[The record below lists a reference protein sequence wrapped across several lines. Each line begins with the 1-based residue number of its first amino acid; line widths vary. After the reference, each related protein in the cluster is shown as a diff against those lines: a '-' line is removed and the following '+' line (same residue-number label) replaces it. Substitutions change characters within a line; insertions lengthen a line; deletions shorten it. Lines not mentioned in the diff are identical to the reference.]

1 MKGFLI
7 IFQVTLLSTY
17 SEELG
22 WLLASEIHGG
32 EMLDP
37 LSTIDDL
44 SRLVKNFASAQNIR
58 FLPSECQE
66 QWKRDKRTS
75 GDIDSRKA

>member
-1 MKGFLI
+1 
-7 IFQVTLLSTY
+7 
-17 SEELG
+17 
-22 WLLASEIHGG
+22 
-32 EMLDP
+32 MLDP

-66 QWKRDKRTS
+66 Q
-75 GDIDSRKA
+75 